1 MRCSQLFYPTLRE
14 VPSEA
19 DVISHQWLLRAGF
32 IRRTTSGVYTYL
44 PLGYRVIKKITE
56 IVRQEMDRA
65 GGQEVMMPIVQP
77 AELWQQSGRWD
88 VYGEEMFRLRDRHQR
103 AYCLGPTHEEII
115 TTLVDAEVHSYRD
128 LPLLLYQIQN
138 KYRDEI
144 RPRFGLM
151 RAREFIMKDL
161 YSFDVDH
168 EGLQVSYEKM
178 RQAYNR
184 IFQRLMLSYR
194 MVEADSGAIGG
205 SASHEFMVLAETGE
219 SEIVYCD
226 RCEYAA
232 NVEKAVCSPVA
243 VEKAAESRADGEM
256 ITIPTP
262 GLRTIADLAEHMG
275 IPAHE
280 QVKTLFYSADGKLVA
295 AVVRGDRELN
305 EIKLKNA
312 LGCNQLFMADEELV
326 RERCGAGFGSLG
338 PVGLNV
344 PVYADLEVPLMPGIS
359 CGCNRDD
366 YHYSQ
371 VKYGRDFTATA
382 VLDLR
387 SAEVGDPCPHC
398 EGHLL
403 KMRGIEVGHIFQLG
417 LKYSEAMNATYLDK
431 DGRQKHFVMGCY
443 GIGISRTMAAA
454 VEQNHD
460 QDGIIWPIPIAP
472 YHAII
477 VPVNA
482 NKSEQWEAAWKVYK
496 QLENLGIEVLI
507 DDRDQRAGVKFK
519 DADLI
524 GIPLRIT
531 IGPRA
536 LQENRVE
543 LKKRWES
550 ETELVDIDRVAL
562 KVAGI
567 ISKANQIPIDL
578 DK

>member
-1 MRCSQLFYPTLRE
+1 MLCSQLFYPTLRE

-19 DVISHQWLLRAGF
+19 DVVSHQWLLRAGF
-32 IRRTTSGVYTYL
+32 IRKTTSGVYTYL

-77 AELWQQSGRWD
+77 AELWQQSGRWE
-88 VYGEEMFRLRDRHQR
+88 VYGDEMFRLRDRHDR

-115 TTLVDAEVHSYRD
+115 TTLVNADVHSYRD

-151 RAREFIMKDL
+151 RGREFIMKDL
-161 YSFDVDH
+161 YSFDVDYP
-168 EGLQVSYEKM
+168 GLQISYEKM

-184 IFQRLMLSYR
+184 IYQRLMLSYR

-226 RCEYAA
+226 ACEYAA
-232 NVEKAVCSPVA
+232 NVEKAVCTP
-243 VEKAAESRADGEM
+243 AAGANPEDCGEM
-256 ITIPTP
+256 HIISTP
-262 GLRTIADLAEHMG
+262 GLRTINDLAEHMN
-275 IPAHE
+275 IAPQE

-305 EIKLKNA
+305 EIKFKNA
-312 LGCNQLFMADEELV
+312 LVCNELLMADEAVV
-326 RERCGAGFGSLG
+326 REMCGAGFGSLG
-338 PVGLNV
+338 PVGLHV
-344 PVYADLEVPLMPGIS
+344 PLYVDLEVPQMTSIS

-366 YHYSQ
+366 FHYSL

-387 SAEVGDPCPHC
+387 SAEAGDPCPHC

-417 LKYSEAMNATYLDK
+417 LKYSQVLEATYLDK
-431 DGRQKHFVMGCY
+431 DGQQKPFVMGCY
-443 GIGISRTMAAA
+443 GIGVSRTMAAA
-454 VEQNHD
+454 VEQNYD
-460 QDGIIWPIPIAP
+460 ADGIIWPIPIAP
-472 YHAII
+472 YHAIV

-482 NKSEQWEAAWKVYK
+482 NKAEQWEAAWNIYQ
-496 QLENLGIEVLI
+496 QLHELGIEVLL

-531 IGPRA
+531 IGPKS
-536 LQENRVE
+536 LQENQVE
-543 LKKRWES
+543 LKKRWEG
-550 ETELVDIDRVAL
+550 ETRLVDVGQVAAE
-562 KVAGI
+562 VAEI
-567 ISKANQIPIDL
+567 IKQASQVQVG
-578 DK
+578 

>member
-1 MRCSQLFYPTLRE
+1 
-14 VPSEA
+14 
-19 DVISHQWLLRAGF
+19 
-32 IRRTTSGVYTYL
+32 
-44 PLGYRVIKKITE
+44 
-56 IVRQEMDRA
+56 
-65 GGQEVMMPIVQP
+65 MPIVQP

-144 RPRFGLM
+144 RPGFGLM
-151 RAREFIMKDL
+151 RGREFILKVL
-161 YSFDVDH
+161 YSFDVAH
-168 EGLQVSYEKM
+168 EGLEVSSEKM

-382 VLDLR
+382 VWTCARQR
-387 SAEVGDPCPHC
+387 SEILPHC

-403 KMRGIEVGHIFQLG
+403 KMRGIEVGHIFRG
-417 LKYSEAMNATYLDK
+417 LEVLRGHECHYLDK
-431 DGRQKHFVMGCY
+431 DGRQALCHGVLRY
-443 GIGISRTMAAA
+443 WISHHGGRSGAKPRSGRYHLA
-454 VEQNHD
+454 D
-460 QDGIIWPIPIAP
+460 SIAP

-562 KVAGI
+562 EVAGI

>member
-1 MRCSQLFYPTLRE
+1 MLCSQLFYPTLRE

-19 DVISHQWLLRAGF
+19 DVVSHQWLLRAGF
-32 IRRTTSGVYTYL
+32 IRKTTSGVYTYL
-44 PLGYRVIKKITE
+44 PLGYRVIKKIIE

-65 GGQEVMMPIVQP
+65 GGQEVMMPVVQP

-88 VYGEEMFRLRDRHQR
+88 VYGDEMWRLRDRHDR

-115 TTLVDAEVHSYRD
+115 TTLVNADVHSYRD

-151 RAREFIMKDL
+151 RGREFIMKDL
-161 YSFDVDH
+161 YSFDVDYQ
-168 EGLQVSYEKM
+168 GLQISYEKM
-178 RQAYNR
+178 REAYNR
-184 IFQRLMLSYR
+184 IYQRLQLSYR

-226 RCEYAA
+226 ACEYAA
-232 NVEKAVCSPVA
+232 NVEKAVCNPA
-243 VEKAAESRADGEM
+243 AGAAAEECGEM
-256 ITIPTP
+256 TTISTP
-262 GLRTIADLAEHMG
+262 GLRTINDLAEHMH
-275 IPAHE
+275 IPAQE
-280 QVKTLFYSADGKLVA
+280 QVKTLFYSADHKLVA

-312 LGCNQLFMADEELV
+312 LGCNELLMADEALV
-326 RERCGAGFGSLG
+326 RETCGAGFGSLG
-338 PVGLNV
+338 PVGLSV
-344 PVYADLEVPLMPGIS
+344 PLYVDLEVPHMASLS
-359 CGCNRDD
+359 CGCNRDNF
-366 YHYSQ
+366 HYTQ
-371 VKYGRDFTATA
+371 VRYGRDFEATA

-387 SAEVGDPCPHC
+387 CAEAGDPCPHC

-417 LKYSEAMNATYLDK
+417 MKYSQALEATYLDK
-431 DGRQKHFVMGCY
+431 DGQQKPFVMGCY
-443 GIGISRTMAAA
+443 GIGVSRTMAAA
-454 VEQNHD
+454 VEQNND
-460 QDGIIWPIPIAP
+460 ADGIIWPMPLAP
-472 YHAII
+472 YHAIV

-482 NKSEQWEAAWKVYK
+482 NKAEQWEAAWKIYQ
-496 QLENLGIEVLI
+496 QLQQLGVEVLL

-531 IGPRA
+531 IGPKS
-536 LQENRVE
+536 LQEKQVE

-550 ETELVDIDRVAL
+550 DTHLISIDQVAAEV
-562 KVAGI
+562 VAI
-567 ISKANQIPIDL
+567 VKQTSQVEIV
-578 DK
+578 

>member
-1 MRCSQLFYPTLRE
+1 MLCSQMFFPTLRE

-19 DVISHQWLLRAGF
+19 DVVSHQWLLRAGF
-32 IRRTTSGVYTYL
+32 IRKTTSGVYTYL

-88 VYGEEMFRLRDRHQR
+88 VYGDEMWRLRDRHDR

-115 TTLVDAEVHSYRD
+115 TTLVNADVHSYRD

-151 RAREFIMKDL
+151 RGREFIMKDL

-168 EGLQVSYEKM
+168 AGLQISYEKM

-184 IFQRLMLSYR
+184 IYQRLQLSYR

-226 RCEYAA
+226 ACDYAA
-232 NVEKAVCSPVA
+232 NVEKAVCSP
-243 VEKAAESRADGEM
+243 AAGAEPEECGEM
-256 ITIPTP
+256 ITISTP
-262 GLRTIADLAEHMG
+262 GLRTINDLAEHMQ
-275 IPAHE
+275 IAAQE
-280 QVKTLFYSADGKLVA
+280 QVKTLFYTSDGELVA

-312 LGCNQLFMADEELV
+312 LNCNELLMADEAVV

-338 PVGLNV
+338 PVGLDV
-344 PVYADLEVPLMPGIS
+344 PLYVDLEVPQMAAIS

-366 YHYSQ
+366 FHYSR

-387 SAEVGDPCPHC
+387 SAEAGDPCPHC
-398 EGHLL
+398 QGHLL

-417 LKYSEAMNATYLDK
+417 LKYSVALDATYLDK
-431 DGRQKHFVMGCY
+431 DGQQKPFVMGCY
-443 GIGISRTMAAA
+443 GIGVSRTMAAA
-454 VEQNHD
+454 VEQNND
-460 QDGIIWPIPIAP
+460 ADGIIWPMPIAP

-482 NKSEQWEAAWKVYK
+482 NKAEQWEAAWRIYQ
-496 QLENLGIEVLI
+496 QLQELGVEVLL

-531 IGPRA
+531 IGPKS
-536 LQENRVE
+536 LQEKQVE
-543 LKKRWES
+543 LKKRWEG
-550 ETELVDIDRVAL
+550 ETHLIAIDQVAAEV
-562 KVAGI
+562 VAI
-567 ISKANQIPIDL
+567 IEQASQVKMG
-578 DK
+578 